1 MNALNLVAVF
11 FLLILLFGFTILL
24 KKILNSLH
32 ILSNISI
39 KYNEE
44 VNPLI
49 SIKVQAA
56 FLRLRNQ
63 LKENNAVNLIN
74 NLITYNKYYS
84 FKECLVESFKR
95 THFLISLI
103 YKLIG
108 GIQNSFFTTIQIA
121 AFLLS
126 LILSFGFVLI
136 LDSFISNELLIPI
149 LSSIISFTIS
159 ETTIIILEVRIN
171 SKLKDK
177 YNEFCLNMDEII
189 SISNRKKGEF
199 LMKEGEQ
206 KNEKGKIIKLA
217 SLNEI
222 EKEEFQ
228 ININYYKESLKK
240 MRFSSI
246 EHNSQKL
253 SAILFAIISF
263 SIGFTSLIIILN
275 LISNSQ
281 INKIFFYY
289 GVSVL
294 IDIIGLRFFGS
305 ISYSIVLYL
314 RNDFIL
320 DQSITEISLTV
331 EPDDYEESIALFSW
345 IENENLGT
353 CSPKELKEKF
363 ITFFDKL
370 KIKTLDHKKNNK
382 KMNNGSIHKLSNKY
396 FGKETNQNEKFHS
409 FEVDVKDENYPM
421 EIVIPSS
428 SYRIQTFEDSSKK
441 QEEKL
446 CEIERFA
453 FEEIFPSSNKNEIDN
468 KDDKVI
474 IK

>member
-263 SIGFTSLIIILN
+263 SIVFTS
-275 LISNSQ
+275 
-281 INKIFFYY
+281 
-289 GVSVL
+289 
-294 IDIIGLRFFGS
+294 
-305 ISYSIVLYL
+305 
-314 RNDFIL
+314 
-320 DQSITEISLTV
+320 
-331 EPDDYEESIALFSW
+331 
-345 IENENLGT
+345 
-353 CSPKELKEKF
+353 
-363 ITFFDKL
+363 
-370 KIKTLDHKKNNK
+370 
-382 KMNNGSIHKLSNKY
+382 
-396 FGKETNQNEKFHS
+396 
-409 FEVDVKDENYPM
+409 
-421 EIVIPSS
+421 
-428 SYRIQTFEDSSKK
+428 
-441 QEEKL
+441 
-446 CEIERFA
+446 
-453 FEEIFPSSNKNEIDN
+453 
-468 KDDKVI
+468 
-474 IK
+474 